1 VNFTADLDLFLADFG
16 VPVTAGAVSGMGIYD
31 KDSEVILGGGDVVRL
46 NHSIK
51 VRTDLFGN
59 LNYGDSI
66 TVNGSYFTVEHEP
79 MRSSDGAFSVVPL
92 KLATGFIDLLVY
104 LITEDG
110 RNLITEDGRLLI
122 AQTA

>member
-1 VNFTADLDLFLADFG
+1 MNFTADLDLFLADFG
-16 VPVTAGAVSGMGIYD
+16 VPVTAGAISGMGIYD
-31 KDSEVILGGGDVVRL
+31 KDSEIIISGDVVRL

-51 VRTDLFGN
+51 IRTDLFGS

-92 KLATGFIDLLVY
+92 KLATGFTDLLTY

>member
-16 VPVTAGAVSGMGIYD
+16 VPVTAGAISGMGIYD
-31 KDSEVILGGGDVVRL
+31 KDSEIIISGDVVRL

-51 VRTDLFGN
+51 IRTDLFGS

-92 KLATGFIDLLVY
+92 KLATGFTDLLTY

>member
-1 VNFTADLDLFLADFG
+1 MNFTADLDLFLADFG

-46 NHSIK
+46 NHAIK
-51 VRTDLFGN
+51 VRTDLFGS
-59 LNYGDSI
+59 LSYGDSI
-66 TVNGSYFTVEHEP
+66 TVDGSYFTVEHEP
-79 MRSSDGAFSVVPL
+79 MRSSDGAFSIVPL
-92 KLATGFIDLLVY
+92 KLATGFIDLLTY

-110 RNLITEDGRLLI
+110 RNLITEDGCLLI